1 MKTSFTFRHM
11 DSTEALK
18 NHTLDKLQRLS
29 RYEDHE
35 LDIHA
40 IYSVEKRHMTVEFT
54 VTGNSHTFVCRETRE
69 DMYEAIDLAVDKLDR
84 QLRRDKTRRKHHK
97 GNQGSTPELIG

>member
-1 MKTSFTFRHM
+1 MRTSFTFRHM
-11 DSTEALK
+11 DSTDALK

-35 LDIHA
+35 LSIHA

-54 VTGNSHTFVCRETRE
+54 VTANSNTFVCSETRE
-69 DMYEAIDLAVDKLDR
+69 DMYEAIDVAVDKLDR
-84 QLRRDKTRRKHHK
+84 QLRRDKTKRKHHK
-97 GNQGSTPELIG
+97 GQQGSVPDQIG